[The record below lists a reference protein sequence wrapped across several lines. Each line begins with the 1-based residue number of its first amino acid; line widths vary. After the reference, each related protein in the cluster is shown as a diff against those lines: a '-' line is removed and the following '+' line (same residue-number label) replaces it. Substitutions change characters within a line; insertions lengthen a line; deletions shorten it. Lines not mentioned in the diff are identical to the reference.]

1 MRIIIISILV
11 SFFVSCSND
20 IDSFFKHKKL
30 MEKLYGPCHWVY
42 VGYDS
47 EIINPAIVKDNLS
60 CACSNVNGEGQSFFC
75 KIDILLN

>member
-1 MRIIIISILV
+1 MRLIIISIIV

-30 MEKLYGPCHWVY
+30 MEKSYGPCHWIY

-47 EIINPAIVKDNLS
+47 EIINPAIVITPPNKKEYVLWNQS
-60 CACSNVNGEGQSFFC
+60 CSKNN
-75 KIDILLN
+75 